1 MITPIPAALYPQLAS
16 IAMQDIGS
24 MYQSEIL
31 DELEDISR
39 GKCFG
44 VCAMDNGQPVGYVTV
59 KKTVDTYH
67 LLTIAVDKLHRGKGY
82 GSRMLDGVF
91 AEIENQGGRIL
102 NVITDADANQSL
114 RFYLKNGF
122 VLTGIVQ
129 DEFISGV
136 AQVHLTRRVGYKP

>member
-1 MITPIPAALYPQLAS
+1 MINPISTALYPQLAK
-16 IAMQDIGS
+16 IAMQDIGA
-24 MYQSEIL
+24 MYQSAVL
-31 DELEDISR
+31 DELEDIAR

-44 VCAMDNGQPVGYVTV
+44 VCAVENGQPIGYVTV

-67 LLTIAVDKLHRGKGY
+67 LLTIAVDKRYRGKGY
-82 GSRMLDGVF
+82 GSKMLDGIF